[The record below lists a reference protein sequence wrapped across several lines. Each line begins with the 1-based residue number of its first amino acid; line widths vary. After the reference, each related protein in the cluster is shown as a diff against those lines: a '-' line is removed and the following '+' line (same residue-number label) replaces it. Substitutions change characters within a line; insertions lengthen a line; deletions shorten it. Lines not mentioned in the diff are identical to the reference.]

1 MHILKSPP
9 AVSVVL
15 CIYNGETF
23 LRQAIDSVL
32 CQSLT
37 NFELL
42 LIDDGSTDSTL
53 AIIRQFEKQDGRCK
67 VLTGPNQ
74 GLIDSRNM
82 GIEQAQAEFIALMD
96 ADDICLPQRLST
108 QLQYLRLHPACV
120 AVGSQVLLIDP
131 EARPIKPLLTETTH
145 QAIDAVHMA
154 GRGGA
159 IINPS
164 AMIRK
169 SAFVQVGMYQK
180 DFLHAED
187 MDMFLRLAEV
197 GELANIPETLL
208 HYRQHP
214 ASIGYKHAK
223 TQQASAARASKAAHH
238 RRGPHQ
244 LSTLPAPLPTEEQT
258 SLADVY
264 TKWAWWALDAG
275 NVDTARHHGFR
286 ALRMRPFRASNFR
299 LLFCLLRGH

>member
-1 MHILKSPP
+1 MQPDI
-9 AVSVVL
+9 SVVL

-32 CQSLT
+32 CQSIT
-37 NFELL
+37 HFELL
-42 LIDDGSTDSTL
+42 LIDDGSTDNTL
-53 AIIRQFEKQDGRCK
+53 SIIRQFEKRDSRCV

-74 GLIDSRNM
+74 GLIGSRNM
-82 GIEQAQAEFIALMD
+82 GIEHAQAEYIALMD
-96 ADDICLPQRLST
+96 ADDICMPQRLST
-108 QLQYLRLHPACV
+108 QLQYLQANPVCV
-120 AVGSQVLLIDP
+120 AVGSQVLFIDP
-131 EARPIKPLLTETTH
+131 DARPIKPFLTEATH
-145 QAIDAVHMA
+145 QAIDAAHMA

-169 SAFVQVGMYQK
+169 SAFMQVGMYQK

-197 GELANIPETLL
+197 GELANIPEILL

-214 ASIGYKHAK
+214 ASVGYQHAS
-223 TQQASAARASKAAHH
+223 TQQASAARATEAARQ
-238 RRGPHQ
+238 RRGLHKESDH
-244 LSTLPAPLPTEEQT
+244 LNSMHTAERT
-258 SLADVY
+258 SLVDIY

-275 NVDTARHHGFR
+275 NIGTARHHGFR
-286 ALRMRPFRASNFR
+286 ALRMRPFRISNFR
-299 LLFCLLRGH
+299 LFFCLLRGH

>member
-1 MHILKSPP
+1 MLKPTP
-9 AVSVVL
+9 TVSVVL
-15 CIYNGETF
+15 CIYNGETY

-32 CQSLT
+32 RQSFS

-42 LIDDGSTDSTL
+42 LVDDGSTDNTL
-53 AIIRQFEKQDGRCK
+53 GIIREFAKQDSRCV

-74 GLIDSRNM
+74 GLIGSRNM
-82 GIEQAQAEFIALMD
+82 GIAHAQAEFIALMD
-96 ADDICLPQRLST
+96 ADDICMPRRLST
-108 QLQYLRLHPACV
+108 QLQYMQANPECV

-131 EARPIKPLLTETTH
+131 EARPIKPLLTEVTH
-145 QAIDAVHMA
+145 QAIDAAHMA
-154 GRGGA
+154 GWGGA

-169 SAFVQVGMYQK
+169 SAFMQVGKYQK

-197 GELANIPETLL
+197 GKLANIPEILL

-214 ASIGYKHAK
+214 ASVGYQHAS
-223 TQQASAARASKAAHH
+223 TQQASAAQATAAARQ
-238 RRGPHQ
+238 RRG
-244 LSTLPAPLPTEEQT
+244 LLKESTRLNSMHTAKRT
-258 SLADVY
+258 SLVDIY

-275 NVDTARHHGFR
+275 NVSTARYHGFR
-286 ALRMRPFRASNFR
+286 ALWMRPFRASNYR

>member
-1 MHILKSPP
+1 MQPD
-9 AVSVVL
+9 VSIVL
-15 CIYNGETF
+15 CVYNGETY

-32 CQSLT
+32 CQNLS

-42 LIDDGSTDSTL
+42 LVDDGSTDNTL
-53 AIIRQFEKQDGRCK
+53 SIIRQFAKQDNRCI

-74 GLIDSRNM
+74 GLIGSRNM
-82 GIEQAQAEFIALMD
+82 GIEHARAEFIALMD
-96 ADDICLPQRLST
+96 ADDICMSQRLIT
-108 QLQYLRLHPACV
+108 QLQYLQANPVCV

-131 EARPIKPLLTETTH
+131 DARPIKPFLTEATH
-145 QAIDAVHMA
+145 QAIDAAHMA

-169 SAFVQVGMYQK
+169 SAFMQVGMYQK

-197 GELANIPETLL
+197 GELANIPEILL

-214 ASIGYKHAK
+214 ASVGYQHAS
-223 TQQASAARASKAAHH
+223 TQQASAARATEAARQ
-238 RRGPHQ
+238 RRG
-244 LSTLPAPLPTEEQT
+244 LRTESDRLDSMHIAKRT
-258 SLADVY
+258 SLVDIY

-275 NVDTARHHGFR
+275 NVSTARHHGFR
-286 ALRMRPFRASNFR
+286 ALRLRPFRVSNFR